1 MSSEATMSRRTIF
14 LGRLIGL
21 FLILAALSM
30 LMHKQSLVV
39 TVTSLIQD
47 RPLLLFIGMI
57 ASIAGLAMVLGH
69 NVWAG
74 GVLPVVVTLIG
85 WTTLIRGLLLFFL
98 SPEALA
104 SVFEILHFE
113 DLFYTYAAIAMVLG
127 LYLTYAG
134 FKALPP
140 LNAGPK
146 R

>member
-1 MSSEATMSRRTIF
+1 MLPRTIF

-30 LMHKQSLVV
+30 LMHKQSLVA
-39 TVTSLIQD
+39 TVPRLIQD
-47 RPLLLFIGMI
+47 RPLLLFIGLI

-74 GVLPVVVTLIG
+74 GTLPVVVTLIG
-85 WTTLIRGLLLFFL
+85 WTILIRGLLLFFL
-98 SPEALA
+98 SPETLA
-104 SVFEILHFE
+104 IFFEMLHFE
-113 DLFYTYAAIAMVLG
+113 DLFYVYAAISGVIG

-140 LNAGPK
+140 LNAGTK